1 MENRKQI
8 FLNSNVDWFE
18 AQLMMEICWV
28 NSGLASKLPPGS
40 FTDSRC
46 RRSSLPTPLHLNFL
60 LGLVLSSRKLLF
72 PQGSLPMNKPAYF
85 RNL

>member
-28 NSGLASKLPPGS
+28 NSGLASKLPP
-40 FTDSRC
+40 
-46 RRSSLPTPLHLNFL
+46 PPVL
-60 LGLVLSSRKLLF
+60 LLTVATAGRLF
-72 PQGSLPMNKPAYF
+72 PPLSI
-85 RNL
+85 

>member
-28 NSGLASKLPPGS
+28 NSGLASKLPP
-40 FTDSRC
+40 
-46 RRSSLPTPLHLNFL
+46 PVL
-60 LGLVLSSRKLLF
+60 LLTVATAGRLF
-72 PQGSLPMNKPAYF
+72 PPLSI
-85 RNL
+85 